1 MSLKAF
7 HLLFIAACELLLF
20 GFSGYENYRYR
31 ELAQSGVDL
40 WIGFASSLFGI
51 LLLIYVWFF
60 LRKTKDI
67 SLI

>member
-7 HLLFIAACELLLF
+7 HLLFIATCELLLF
-20 GFSGYENYRYR
+20 GFSGYENYRYQQ
-31 ELAQSGVDL
+31 LTQSGVDL
-40 WIGFASSLFGI
+40 WMGFASSLIGI
-51 LLLIYVWFF
+51 LLLIYAWVF

>member
-7 HLLFIAACELLLF
+7 HLLFIAASELLLF
-20 GFSGYENYRYR
+20 GFAGYENYRYWQFT
-31 ELAQSGVDL
+31 QSGVDF
-40 WIGFASSLFGI
+40 WIGFASSLFGVV
-51 LLLIYVWFF
+51 LLIYVWVF

>member
-7 HLLFIAACELLLF
+7 HLLFIAASELLLF
-20 GFSGYENYRYR
+20 GFAGYENYRYWQ
-31 ELAQSGVDL
+31 LTQSSVDS
-40 WIGFASSLFGI
+40 WMGFASSLFGI
-51 LLLIYVWFF
+51 LLLFYALVF

>member
-20 GFSGYENYRYR
+20 GFSGYENYRYQQ
-31 ELAQSGVDL
+31 LTQSGVDL
-40 WIGFASSLFGI
+40 WMGFASSLIGI
-51 LLLIYVWFF
+51 LLLIYVWVF

>member
-7 HLLFIAACELLLF
+7 HLVFIAASELLLF
-20 GFSGYENYRYR
+20 GFAGYENYRYMQ
-31 ELAQSGVDL
+31 LTQSSADS
-40 WIGFASSLFGI
+40 WMGFASSFFGI
-51 LLLIYVWFF
+51 LLLFYTWVF

>member
-7 HLLFIAACELLLF
+7 HLLFIAACELLF
-20 GFSGYENYRYR
+20 FAFAGYENYRYR
-31 ELAQSGVDL
+31 ELTRDSVDL

-51 LLLIYVWFF
+51 VLLIYAWFF

-67 SLI
+67 GLI

>member
-20 GFSGYENYRYR
+20 GFAGYENYRYR
-31 ELAQSGVDL
+31 VLAESRADL
-40 WIGFASSLFGI
+40 WIGFASSLLAFV
-51 LLLIYVWFF
+51 LLVYVWIF

-67 SLI
+67 GLV

>member
-7 HLLFIAACELLLF
+7 HLLFIAASELLIF
-20 GFSGYENYRYR
+20 GFSGYESYRYR
-31 ELAQSGVDL
+31 ELTQSGVDL
-40 WIGFASSLFGI
+40 WMGFASSVLGIVLLF
-51 LLLIYVWFF
+51 YAWVF

>member
-7 HLLFIAACELLLF
+7 HLLFIAASELLLF
-20 GFSGYENYRYR
+20 GFSGYENYRYW
-31 ELAQSGVDL
+31 ELTRSGVDL
-40 WIGFASSLFGI
+40 WMSFASSLIGFV
-51 LLLIYVWFF
+51 LLVYALVF

>member
-7 HLLFIAACELLLF
+7 HLLFIAASELLLF
-20 GFSGYENYRYR
+20 GFAVYENYRYWA
-31 ELAQSGVDL
+31 LTMSKVDL
-40 WIGFASSLFGI
+40 WIGFASNLIGL

-67 SLI
+67 SLL

>member
-31 ELAQSGVDL
+31 QLTQSGVDL
-40 WIGFASSLFGI
+40 WMGFASSLIGI
-51 LLLIYVWFF
+51 LLLIYLWVF

>member
-7 HLLFIAACELLLF
+7 HLLFIAVSELLLF
-20 GFSGYENYRYR
+20 GFSFYENYRY
-31 ELAQSGVDL
+31 AQLTESGVDL
-40 WIGFASSLFGI
+40 WLGFASSLFGFI
-51 LLLIYVWFF
+51 LLFYVWFF

>member
-20 GFSGYENYRYR
+20 GFAGYENYRYR
-31 ELAQSGVDL
+31 VLAEGRADL
-40 WIGFASSLFGI
+40 WLGFGSSLMGFV
-51 LLLIYVWFF
+51 LLVYVWLF

-67 SLI
+67 GLV

>member
-7 HLLFIAACELLLF
+7 HLLFIAASELLLF
-20 GFSGYENYRYR
+20 GFSAYENYRYSQLTR
-31 ELAQSGVDL
+31 SSVDL

-51 LLLIYVWFF
+51 VLLFYAWFF

-67 SLI
+67 GLI

>member
-7 HLLFIAACELLLF
+7 HLLFIAAAELFLF
-20 GFSGYENYRYR
+20 GFAGYENYRYWQFTR
-31 ELAQSGVDL
+31 SGVDL
-40 WIGFASSLFGI
+40 WIGFGSSLLGLV
-51 LLLIYVWFF
+51 LLPYVWIF